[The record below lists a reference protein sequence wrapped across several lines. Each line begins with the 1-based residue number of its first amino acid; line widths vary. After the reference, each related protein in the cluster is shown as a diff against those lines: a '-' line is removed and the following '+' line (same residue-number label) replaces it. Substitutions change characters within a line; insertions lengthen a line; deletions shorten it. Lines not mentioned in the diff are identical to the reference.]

1 MKTQKSDSKTSK
13 AWRVE
18 QIGNATVAIYRRKK
32 RHKPTGRR
40 YEVFEVA
47 DYTTG
52 QRRLQSYSDAAKA
65 IGEAQRIGRL
75 LATGETA
82 AARLRGSEAA
92 SYGRAVELIRDA
104 GLETPLELVAARYV
118 EAVKILGTEKIVEA
132 AQDFIRRNPAERPAR
147 TVREVADEL
156 IALKSHRKAS
166 ARYIEDLKMRLAK
179 LATRFSV
186 RVDTVTT
193 ADVQAWLDEF
203 KAAPRTIRNFRN
215 NASALFKFAEARG
228 YIARG
233 ENPVTAT
240 EQIKTKSADA
250 IEIYAPGE
258 IARLIAAA
266 PDSFKPVLALQ
277 AFAGLRSAEVMRLD
291 WQNVKLGR
299 GHIEITAAN
308 AKTASRRIVP
318 ILPNLA
324 AWLKDAAK
332 KSGKIFPHTRAYFHE
347 MQRDISAKTKTE
359 KLDAVAWKHNALRH
373 SFISYR
379 VADIQNV
386 AQVALEAGNS
396 PAMIFGHYRELVTA
410 DDAKTWFAIAPKQP
424 ANIVRLPTR
433 MTMLKV
439 QSN

>member
-1 MKTQKSDSKTSK
+1 MKTQKSHSKTSK
-13 AWRVE
+13 AWRIE

-379 VADIQNV
+379 VAQTQNV

>member
-1 MKTQKSDSKTSK
+1 MKTQKSHSKTSK
-13 AWRVE
+13 AWRIE

-373 SFISYR
+373 SFIFYR
-379 VADIQNV
+379 VAQTQNV